1 MSLYNDLTTV
11 LTPYAN
17 KIKQNESDIGDIQD
31 TLEHLN
37 VETDKTLSIDGK
49 PADAKVVGD
58 EIADLKSGFSGMTTA
73 TEKDVGKALKAKT
86 VADGKVTEW
95 EFGSV
100 EVDTSLTKS
109 GVPADASATGDAISK
124 LNSYDVVTENEDIT
138 NSLIYGYYYRGTNVA
153 LGEKVNLQQVNNVN
167 YSCGTIPVKR
177 DDIYIIT
184 GRTRWDDTRVYCF
197 VNNDYVL
204 LEGAELKSELIL
216 VEEVV
221 EAPSDGFLVINV
233 RHGDAPKI
241 QKRTVVS
248 EKTLAEKIGEL
259 ESETLAIESK
269 KVSYPIDGEEIIL
282 PSKKSGLLI
291 NPDGSVEYG
300 TAESATTDNGENMVK
315 IPNIVVDPMFTDLS
329 NTDAISIENAVC
341 ESDGDG
347 VLRYRVT
354 NATHSISIKV
364 ADSEETDVIYYSV
377 RVAPKNNYVLVNARG
392 KNVNIQSESEKVV
405 GGIASGGVNKTI
417 VISYGSRA
425 TMTNTVTMPI
435 VVNLTKVFGAGHEP
449 SYIEFTSI
457 IESWG
462 RDKFGT
468 WISKQKYDYISGTPK
483 LYAKNYF
490 YNDSKYYP
498 EYMTDVETTVTGD
511 GASNRI
517 RTIQTTFQNSFSIGD
532 VVYFAVLVKSSG
544 SPASLELCN
553 VEASAPKAIKTVT
566 SPLADTWYRLSAIM
580 TVKSQYIPRYI
591 EAAVLF
597 ADSSAQNGQTL
608 TYKCGMCL
616 NLTEVFGGGNEPT
629 DTTVIDTM
637 LTRYTNGWFPFKKS
651 RDIWNPSIIKWL
663 CEHYKTFNDGT
674 YYGVN
679 NGRFVAGSI
688 IDRNS
693 DQWNHTQAT
702 YGLSAKLVPVDNKF
716 EGGIRTNGM
725 VNVFPK
731 YGRWERG
738 AAGTNEG
745 SLFGGHV
752 FEAWNNIRSYRL
764 TMMMGH
770 GGDEISYTDENGVVH
785 KTSREDEACIIV
797 YSPADSYAN
806 PPVEPSDE
814 QKYLRITKAKE
825 DYYSS
830 NSAQNVLGRI
840 RIGGDT
846 PTQGTVFT
854 KNKLITYGRIILA
867 DTTKVNTGKALK
879 FNSDGT
885 VTWEEVT
892 LYQNPEPAPVE

>member
-377 RVAPKNNYVLVNARG
+377 RVAPKNNYVLVNALG
-392 KNVNIQSESEKVV
+392 KSVNIQSESETVV

-663 CEHYKTFNDGT
+663 CENGFSNIDIDFEEDFSYAYDDKVNCINIGIVNISNTAYNNACITGSTFDLYNASGRAT
-674 YYGVN
+674 FTINNINGVDSTSTT
-679 NGRFVAGSI
+679 NGYCAISYRGVE
-688 IDRNS
+688 NP
-693 DQWNHTQAT
+693 
-702 YGLSAKLVPVDNKF
+702 Y
-716 EGGIRTNGM
+716 GGIWRFIN
-725 VNVFPK
+725 NVK
-731 YGRWERG
+731 IE
-738 AAGTNEG
+738 
-745 SLFGGHV
+745 
-752 FEAWNNIRSYRL
+752 
-764 TMMMGH
+764 
-770 GGDEISYTDENGVVH
+770 
-785 KTSREDEACIIV
+785 
-797 YSPADSYAN
+797 DSYLVIDDVNTLYKLSNVDGWIDAMGYYKNIDWAYLPISTGNNAN
-806 PPVEPSDE
+806 SNLPVGDYVFCSNNS
-814 QKYLRITKAKE
+814 YLLIGGSYAAERNAGPFYYHYNSNTNDTHFYNDSARIMYKPIA
-825 DYYSS
+825 
-830 NSAQNVLGRI
+830 NSAIETNSYNLW
-840 RIGGDT
+840 
-846 PTQGTVFT
+846 
-854 KNKLITYGRIILA
+854 KN
-867 DTTKVNTGKALK
+867 
-879 FNSDGT
+879 S
-885 VTWEEVT
+885 
-892 LYQNPEPAPVE
+892 